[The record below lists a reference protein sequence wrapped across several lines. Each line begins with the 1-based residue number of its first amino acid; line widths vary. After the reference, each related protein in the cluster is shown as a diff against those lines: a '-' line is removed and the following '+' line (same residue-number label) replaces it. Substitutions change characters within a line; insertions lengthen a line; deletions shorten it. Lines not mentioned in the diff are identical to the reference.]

1 MNSPGTIGTS
11 IHEAARRWHALGYRL
26 AAWPAGQGKGPNS
39 PGWGLRPA
47 SPDSITDRDNIGVV
61 HGLSGTAALDVDDLE
76 RTREVFEA
84 LGLDLERLW
93 PATLAYR
100 GKPSRLK
107 LLYRA
112 PSPAL
117 GVKKLRVRVTPGAEP
132 VTVFELRGAEAGKQ
146 AQDVL
151 PPSVHPDT
159 KRPYELL
166 TPPRP
171 VAELPELPAELA
183 TVWREWKQWEPA
195 LRRLLGDVELAA
207 RDHATR
213 EREHG
218 TRTEGHPSVIDAFNA
233 RHDCA
238 EVLERNGYRKQGPG
252 RWLRPDSTTGAAGV
266 VLLKPTA
273 GRPLPPGGAI
283 FSHGGGVL
291 ADDKPHDAFDL
302 FRILEHGGDTGA
314 AVRAAAELLGMRR
327 PKPAEPAPAPLPRD
341 ASPKPR
347 ETGPTK
353 DGASEAPSAPRIL
366 LGPECSTL
374 RADLFER
381 PPEPPAMVIEGFE
394 PRDAGVIPGAGGTG
408 KTTLELWLAIHRIL
422 GWAVFGREIVQ
433 PGPVLYV
440 SAEDSRERLAYRLWR
455 LCDALNMSD
464 ANRRLVIAGLHIED
478 LSGTRWRLVEAN
490 ERGILS
496 ATALGERL
504 ADLYAGRGLSAAIL
518 DPLVYFGPGERF
530 VNDGEAETL
539 LAARTLSRSLSCA
552 VRFPHHTG
560 KGQFRDGATDQYA
573 GRGGSAGADNA
584 RFVHVLVAHTAG
596 SVPEPA
602 GLRGEDIAAGNIL
615 RLHVAKLTDGRRPTE
630 PLWLRRDGW
639 RFDWIPPRPE
649 DPAARELAAIRE
661 LCAEIRAGAAEGVL
675 HTSSTLEQTERPREH
690 IRNRNHL
697 RTLLHVAKE
706 RGHVV
711 ERELPRD
718 ERRGKRTHV
727 LEVVSSP

>member
-1 MNSPGTIGTS
+1 MTLAPDVPA
-11 IHEAARRWHALGYRL
+11 AARQWSALGYALTQWDR
-26 AAWPAGQGKGPNS
+26 AHGKNPGHGNA
-39 PGWGLRPA
+39 GWGLNPA
-47 SPDSITDRDNIGVV
+47 RLEAFTNASNVGVN
-61 HGLSGTAALDVDDLE
+61 HGLSGTACLDIDDLA
-76 RTREVFEA
+76 RSRVVLEA
-84 LGLDLERLW
+84 LGLDLDQQQAHTVAWRGRPERV
-93 PATLAYR
+93 
-100 GKPSRLK
+100 K

-112 PSPAL
+112 PSPPL
-117 GVKKLRVRVTPGAEP
+117 PVKKLTVHLERGKEP
-132 VTVFELRGAEAGKQ
+132 VTVFELRGAGPGKQ
-146 AQDVL
+146 AHDVL
-151 PPSVHPDT
+151 PPSLHPET

-166 TPPRP
+166 TALRP
-171 VAELPELPAELA
+171 VAELPELPAALLD
-183 TVWREWKQWEPA
+183 VWCNWNEWASA
-195 LRRLLGDVELAA
+195 LRRLLGDVELAE

-213 EREHG
+213 ERERS
-218 TRTEGHPSVIDAFNA
+218 TRTEGQPSIIDAFNA
-233 RHDCA
+233 RHDCG
-238 EVLERNGYRKQGPG
+238 EILERNGYRKQGPG
-252 RWLRPDSTTGAAGV
+252 RWLRPDSSTGVAGV

-273 GRPLPPGGAI
+273 GRALPPGGAI
-283 FSHGGGVL
+283 FSHGGGAL
-291 ADDKPHDAFDL
+291 ADDKAHDAFDC
-302 FRILEHGGDTGA
+302 FRILEHGGDASA

-327 PKPAEPAPAPLPRD
+327 QKPGEHAPAPPPRD
-341 ASPKPR
+341 ASSKPR
-347 ETGPTK
+347 EAGPTEG
-353 DGASEAPSAPRIL
+353 GASEAPSAPEIL
-366 LGPECSTL
+366 LGPDRSTL

-381 PPEPPAMVIEGFE
+381 PPEPPAMVIDGFE

-408 KTTLELWLAIHRIL
+408 KTTVELWLAIHRIL
-422 GWAVFGREIVQ
+422 GWAVFGRELVQ

-539 LAARTLSRSLSCA
+539 LAARTLSRRLSCA

-584 RFVHVLVAHTAG
+584 RFVHVLVTHTAG

-697 RTLLHVAKE
+697 RRLLHVLKE
-706 RGHVV
+706 RGHVI

-727 LEVVSSP
+727 LEVVSTP

>member
-39 PGWGLRPA
+39 PGWGLHPA
-47 SPDSITDRDNIGVV
+47 SPDSITDRDNIGVN
-61 HGLSGTAALDVDDLE
+61 HALSGTAALDVDDLE
-76 RTREVFEA
+76 RTREVFDA

-93 PATLAYR
+93 PKTLAYR

-107 LLYRA
+107 MLYRA
-112 PSPAL
+112 PSPPL
-117 GVKKLRVRVTPGAEP
+117 GVKKLRVHVAPGVEP

-159 KRPYELL
+159 RRPYELL
-166 TPPRP
+166 TPLRP

-183 TVWREWKQWEPA
+183 TVWREWKQWEPT

-207 RDHATR
+207 SARAARQR
-213 EREHG
+213 EQPVQRGVTGE
-218 TRTEGHPSVIDAFNA
+218 PSVIEAFSA
-233 RHDCA
+233 RHSCA
-238 EVLERNGYRKQGPG
+238 EILGRNGYTKQGKR

-266 VLLKPTA
+266 VLLPDEDA
-273 GRPLPPGGAI
+273 V

-327 PKPAEPAPAPLPRD
+327 PKPAEAAPAPPPRD

-347 ETGPTK
+347 EAGPTEG
-353 DGASEAPSAPRIL
+353 GASEPEIL
-366 LGPECSTL
+366 LGPDRSTL

-408 KTTLELWLAIHRIL
+408 KTTVELWLAIHRIL

-496 ATALGERL
+496 ATALAERL
-504 ADLYAGRGLSAAIL
+504 ADLYAGRGLSAAIC
-518 DPLVYFGPGERF
+518 DPFVYFGPGERF

-539 LAARTLSRSLSCA
+539 LAARTLSRRLSCA

-584 RFVHVLVAHTAG
+584 RFVHVLVTHTAG

-639 RFDWIPPRPE
+639 RFDWIPPRPD

-675 HTSSTLEQTERPREH
+675 HTSHTLEQTERPREH

-706 RGHVV
+706 RGHVI